1 MTSTRVPLAIHP
13 CAQHIDT
20 CDHCRSCDELGVCC
34 ATTPALNVI
43 APVLTNLDILREAIN
58 DDADTQPSLTDLIR
72 CNQTTSAVQRLIED
86 AEARTSQRPSS
97 SQTRLPMEPL
107 TLTPA
112 RSIPICP
119 LITKEE
125 LDHVQT
131 ARNFR

>member
-13 CAQHIDT
+13 CVQHIDT

-58 DDADTQPSLTDLIR
+58 GDADTHTSLTELIR
-72 CNQTTSAVQRLIED
+72 CDQTTSAVQQLIED
-86 AEARTSQRPSS
+86 AEARNAQRLSS
-97 SQTRLPMEPL
+97 SQTTLPAEPL

-112 RSIPICP
+112 RSIPNCP

-125 LDHVQT
+125 HDHVQT